1 MVTRAVLAR
10 IAMRRADGAGQRTA
24 TPRWKR
30 IAASTVLLLLVAAL
44 VATILLASGLG
55 PQPASAAP
63 PCENGTVVPNHA
75 DHPGLVADCAVLLAA
90 KDTLRGAAT
99 LNWSATTPITDWT
112 GITVSRAP
120 KRVTKL
126 NLDSMSLNGSIP
138 AELGELSALREL
150 RLAWNPLTGTIPPEL
165 GQLTQLGQLVLGGN
179 RLTGAIPSEL
189 GSIGATLTTLQL
201 SGPNPLPTGIGL
213 SGSIPPQ
220 LGNLTGLQQLWLN
233 GNRLTGTIPTRL
245 GRLTQLRGLHLD
257 KNQLSGSIPTQLG
270 ALSNLTDLQLQDNQ
284 LTGPLPSQ
292 LGGLTQLNKIYLLR
306 NAGFSGCVPLPLR
319 RVRYHHFDWL
329 GLPDCA
335 ADAPDTPVTP
345 LPTFTLTAT
354 AGEGG
359 SVDPAGAT
367 THDEAAEVTL
377 TASWNDATHTFA
389 GWGADCSG
397 TATTCVLEM
406 YADKTVTATFT
417 ALAADRCA
425 TPTAADCI
433 RAVYLGAPD
442 DYAHVQDIPAELL
455 LAPDDDG
462 RYRVRRDEQVT
473 VVTAA
478 PLPSGYTQFYLHR
491 EPTERILPTSYEQ
504 LIPPAGTTY
513 TFTVTDDKQG
523 ATLITFDLTAARP
536 LPISRP
542 GIKPELGAVVVT
554 TVFRVASCASGTA
567 VADPTNDAGLVGDC
581 ERLIGL
587 RDVLAGSA
595 ALNWDVRTA
604 ITGWQ
609 GVTISGT
616 AQRVTGLNLAS
627 LGLNGELSGLLGELD
642 ALTTIRLNA
651 NALTGRI
658 PSKLT
663 TLTNLTHLYLAGNSF
678 AGCLPPDLRD
688 VANHDLSSLS
698 LTDCGAPDDISYGEH
713 TLTAGT
719 YEFALVDD
727 GPAVMFDVP
736 AGLTLEIVGIVLS
749 ESEDGDSTLGLIL
762 RNTSEQSWICV
773 DLEAAEECYRKIV
786 STAQPGT
793 TDIAAL
799 FDRLAES
806 LWMDDGS

>member
-1 MVTRAVLAR
+1 MPKAMRAVLTR
-10 IAMRRADGAGQRTA
+10 IAALRAERAAGSTA

-30 IAASTVLLLLVAAL
+30 FAASTALLLLVAAL
-44 VATILLASGLG
+44 VATILLTSGLG

-75 DHPGLVADCAVLLAA
+75 DHPGLADDCAVLLAV
-90 KDTLRGAAT
+90 KDALAGTAT

-138 AELGELSALREL
+138 AELSGLSALREL
-150 RLAWNPLTGTIPPEL
+150 RLAWNRLTGTIPPEL

-179 RLTGAIPSEL
+179 RLTGAIPPEL

-245 GRLTQLRGLHLD
+245 GRLTNLIGLHLD

-389 GWGADCSG
+389 GWGGDCSG
-397 TATTCVLEM
+397 TATTCMLTM
-406 YADKTVTATFT
+406 YTGKTVTASFT

-425 TPTAADCI
+425 TATNADCI

-442 DYAHVQDIPAELL
+442 DYAQVQDIPAELL

-462 RYRVRRDEQVT
+462 RYRVRRGEQVT

-478 PLPSGYTQFYLHR
+478 RLPSGYTRFYLQR
-491 EPTERILPTSYEQ
+491 TPLSSPSPLSYER
-504 LIPPAGTTY
+504 LIPPVGTTY
-513 TFTVTDDKQG
+513 TLHAHVGWGGRNPNHVRPDCR
-523 ATLITFDLTAARP
+523 TA
-536 LPISRP
+536 
-542 GIKPELGAVVVT
+542 EAV
-554 TVFRVASCASGTA
+554 AASG
-567 VADPTNDAGLVGDC
+567 P
-581 ERLIGL
+581 E
-587 RDVLAGSA
+587 
-595 ALNWDVRTA
+595 
-604 ITGWQ
+604 
-609 GVTISGT
+609 
-616 AQRVTGLNLAS
+616 
-627 LGLNGELSGLLGELD
+627 
-642 ALTTIRLNA
+642 
-651 NALTGRI
+651 
-658 PSKLT
+658 
-663 TLTNLTHLYLAGNSF
+663 
-678 AGCLPPDLRD
+678 
-688 VANHDLSSLS
+688 
-698 LTDCGAPDDISYGEH
+698 
-713 TLTAGT
+713 AGT
-719 YEFALVDD
+719 WRRRRDNRLPRCLVRERNRSG
-727 GPAVMFDVP
+727 GPDQQCWT
-736 AGLTLEIVGIVLS
+736 G
-749 ESEDGDSTLGLIL
+749 
-762 RNTSEQSWICV
+762 
-773 DLEAAEECYRKIV
+773 
-786 STAQPGT
+786 
-793 TDIAAL
+793 
-799 FDRLAES
+799 
-806 LWMDDGS
+806 